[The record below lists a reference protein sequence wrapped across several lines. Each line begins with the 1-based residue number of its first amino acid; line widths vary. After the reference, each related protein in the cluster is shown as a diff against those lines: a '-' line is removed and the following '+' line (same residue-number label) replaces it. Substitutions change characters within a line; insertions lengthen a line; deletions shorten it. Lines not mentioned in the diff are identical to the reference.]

1 MLRVVY
7 SKHCNNYKRRA
18 KSSSEKFKEEFIMRK
33 KLLALLMCA
42 TMVLG
47 SSAVAFAAPSQDDY
61 TNAKK
66 IYDNSKNFT
75 NELYKENEKVKE
87 TVWVKSVQ
95 SNVTFGF
102 DAETLQAVK
111 LNDDSKALLYVGDA
125 ADVTAAGTVNAST
138 TIGTVVEAYAAS
150 KNLDTAKTVADLG
163 LNKVIYAAKDNMGL
177 SHVIYASVDNAA
189 VAPAAATYTT
199 VKELTAKDITFNG
212 AKQTV
217 YYTADGY
224 SFVESGAK
232 LFEADVKDVTG
243 SGIKCVKYDTAKL
256 ESKYIPTLAKALE
269 NGTLTKNAIAVQL
282 TAYSVVGDK
291 DVYGDF
297 RLNKVTTPTAGYTVT
312 SLSDLLS
319 RTSLKNSVNIYKFN
333 EESPVTDYEMG
344 ASIYPI
350 STVATDVAISDTKF
364 TFDVTF
370 TGDSDVIIFDQ
381 AGDASNNDGVAD
393 TTTAAAA
400 NNRSSP
406 KTGDVAPIAALAV
419 VMMGACGAMVVA
431 SKKRA

>member
-1 MLRVVY
+1 
-7 SKHCNNYKRRA
+7 
-18 KSSSEKFKEEFIMRK
+18 MRK

-75 NELYKENEKVKE
+75 NELYKENETVKE

-102 DAETLQAVK
+102 DADTLQGVK

-138 TIGTVVEAYAAS
+138 TIGTVVKAYAAS
-150 KNLDTAKTVADLG
+150 KNLDTTKTVADLG
-163 LNKVIYAAKDNMGL
+163 LTKVIYAAKDNMGL
-177 SHVIYASVDNAA
+177 DHVIYAAA
-189 VAPAAATYTT
+189 DDATKTPADVTYTT
-199 VKELTAKDITFNG
+199 VKELTSSKYTLNGKDYTD
-212 AKQTV
+212 V
-217 YYTADGY
+217 YTPDGY
-224 SFVESGAK
+224 SFVVNSKAS
-232 LFEADVKDVTG
+232 LFEADTKDVTG

-291 DVYGDF
+291 DVYGDY

-350 STVATDVAISDTKF
+350 STVATDVSIADSKF
-364 TFDVTF
+364 TFDVAF
-370 TGDSDVIIFDQ
+370 TGDDDIIIFDQ

-400 NNRSSP
+400 STTNSP

>member
-1 MLRVVY
+1 
-7 SKHCNNYKRRA
+7 
-18 KSSSEKFKEEFIMRK
+18 MRK

-47 SSAVAFAAPSQDDY
+47 SSAVAFAAPSEDNYKD
-61 TNAKK
+61 AKSILK
-66 IYDNSKNFT
+66 NSENFT
-75 NELYKENEKVKE
+75 NELFKENSKVKE

-95 SNVTFGF
+95 TNVTFGF
-102 DAETLQAVK
+102 DAADNYKAVK
-111 LNDDSKALLYVGDA
+111 LNNDSKALLYVGDA
-125 ADVTAAGTVNAST
+125 ADVRTAGTVNAST
-138 TIGTVVEAYAAS
+138 TINDVLAKYVAS
-150 KNLDTAKTVADLG
+150 NVQDATATVAKLG
-163 LNKVIYAAKDNMGL
+163 LSKVIYAAKDNMGL
-177 SHVIYASVDNAA
+177 DHVIYAAA
-189 VAPAAATYTT
+189 DDTTKAPADATYTT
-199 VKELTAKDITFNG
+199 VKELTSSKYTLNGKDYTD
-212 AKQTV
+212 V
-217 YYTADGY
+217 YTPDGY
-224 SFVESGAK
+224 SFVVNSDVK
-232 LFEADVKDVTG
+232 LFEADTKDVTG
-243 SGIKCVKYDTAKL
+243 SGIKCVKYDTASV

-269 NGTLTKNAIAVQL
+269 NGTLTKNAIAVEL

-291 DVYGDF
+291 DAKPTDDNYLKLGQ
-297 RLNKVTTPTAGYTVT
+297 VTTPTSGYTVT

-333 EESPVTDYEMG
+333 DESPVTDYEMG

-350 STVATDVAISDTKF
+350 STVATDVSIADSKF
-364 TFDVTF
+364 TFDVAF
-370 TGDSDVIIFDQ
+370 TGDDNIIIFDQ

-400 NNRSSP
+400 STTNSP

>member
-1 MLRVVY
+1 
-7 SKHCNNYKRRA
+7 
-18 KSSSEKFKEEFIMRK
+18 MRK

-75 NELYKENEKVKE
+75 NELYKENETVKE

-102 DAETLQAVK
+102 DADTLQAVK
-111 LNDDSKALLYVGDA
+111 LNDNGKALLYVGDA

-138 TIGTVVEAYAAS
+138 TIGTVVEKYAAS

-189 VAPAAATYTT
+189 VTPANATYTT
-199 VKELTAKDITFNG
+199 VKELTSSEITFNG

-232 LFEADVKDVTG
+232 LFAADVKDVTG

-291 DVYGDF
+291 DVYGDY

-350 STVATDVAISDTKF
+350 STVAKDVAISDTKF

-381 AGDASNNDGVAD
+381 AGDASNNDGVSD

-400 NNRSSP
+400 STTNSP

>member
-1 MLRVVY
+1 
-7 SKHCNNYKRRA
+7 
-18 KSSSEKFKEEFIMRK
+18 MRK

-75 NELYKENEKVKE
+75 NELFKENETVKE

-102 DAETLQAVK
+102 DADTLQGVK

-125 ADVTAAGTVNAST
+125 KDVTATATVNAST
-138 TIGTVVEAYAAS
+138 TIGTVVEKYAAS
-150 KNLDTAKTVADLG
+150 KNLDTTKTVAALG
-163 LNKVIYAAKDNMGL
+163 LDKVIYAAKDNMGL
-177 SHVIYASVDNAA
+177 SHVIYASVDDAT

-224 SFVESGAK
+224 SFVESGVE
-232 LFEADVKDVTG
+232 LFKADVKDVTG

-400 NNRSSP
+400 NNSSSP

>member
-1 MLRVVY
+1 
-7 SKHCNNYKRRA
+7 
-18 KSSSEKFKEEFIMRK
+18 MRK

-47 SSAVAFAAPSQDDY
+47 SSAVAFAAPSNDDY

-75 NELYKENEKVKE
+75 NELFKENEKVKE

-102 DAETLQAVK
+102 DAGTLQAVK
-111 LNDDSKALLYVGDA
+111 LNDDGKALLYVGDA
-125 ADVTAAGTVNAST
+125 ADVIAAGTVNAST
-138 TIGTVVEAYAAS
+138 TIGTVVKNYAAS
-150 KNLDTAKTVADLG
+150 KNLDTAKTVAELG
-163 LNKVIYAAKDNMGL
+163 LTKVIYAAKDNMGL
-177 SHVIYASVDNAA
+177 SHVLYASVDDAT
-189 VAPAAATYTT
+189 VAPAAATYTKA
-199 VKELTAKDITFNG
+199 VKELTSKEITVNG

-243 SGIKCVKYDTAKL
+243 DGIKCVKYDTAKL
-256 ESKYIPTLAKALE
+256 EDKYIPTLAKALE

-333 EESPVTDYEMG
+333 EESPVTDYLMG
-344 ASIYPI
+344 APIYPI

-400 NNRSSP
+400 NNSSSP

>member
-1 MLRVVY
+1 M
-7 SKHCNNYKRRA
+7 SADFK
-18 KSSSEKFKEEFIMRK
+18 KSIMRK

-47 SSAVAFAAPSQDDY
+47 SSAVAFAVPSEDNYKD
-61 TNAKK
+61 AKK

-75 NELYKENEKVKE
+75 AELYKENELVKE

-102 DAETLQAVK
+102 NSANDLKAVK
-111 LNDDSKALLYVGDA
+111 LNSDNKALLYVGDA
-125 ADVTAAGTVNAST
+125 VDVTATTVTNASVT
-138 TIGTVVEAYAAS
+138 AAILADAQA
-150 KNLDTAKTVADLG
+150 KNLDTTKSLSDLG
-163 LNKVIYAAKDNMGL
+163 YNKVIYKVTDNVGL
-177 SHVIYASVDNAA
+177 EHVIYADVTGTM
-189 VAPAAATYTT
+189 AAATADTT
-199 VKELTAKDITFNG
+199 KAVELTSSKVTVNG
-212 AKQTV
+212 AEQTV
-217 YYTADGY
+217 YYTADKY
-224 SFVESGAK
+224 SFVVDDAATK
-232 LFEADVKDVTG
+232 ALFKADVKDVTG
-243 SGIKCVKYDTAKL
+243 SGIKCVKYDVAKL
-256 ESKYIPTLAKALE
+256 DTDHNYIPTLAKALE
-269 NGTLTKNAIAVQL
+269 NGTLTKNAIAVEL
-282 TAYSVVGDK
+282 TAYSVIGDK
-291 DVYGDF
+291 DVYGSYK
-297 RLNKVTTPTAGYTVT
+297 LNKVTTPTAGYTVT

-400 NNRSSP
+400 STTNSP

>member
-47 SSAVAFAAPSQDDY
+47 SSAVAFAVPSEDNYKD
-61 TNAKK
+61 AKK

-75 NELYKENEKVKE
+75 AELYKENELVKE

-102 DAETLQAVK
+102 NADNDLKAVK
-111 LNDDSKALLYVGDA
+111 LNSDNKALLYVGDA
-125 ADVTAAGTVNAST
+125 VDVTAKTVTNASVT
-138 TIGTVVEAYAAS
+138 AAILDDAQK
-150 KNLDTAKTVADLG
+150 KNLDTTKSLADLG
-163 LNKVIYAAKDNMGL
+163 YNKVIYKMVDNVGL
-177 SHVIYASVDNAA
+177 EHVIYADVTGTM
-189 VAPAAATYTT
+189 AAATATT
-199 VKELTAKDITFNG
+199 ISELTSSKVTVNG
-212 AKQTV
+212 AEQTV
-217 YYTADGY
+217 YYTADKY
-224 SFVESGAK
+224 SFVVDDAATK
-232 LFEADVKDVTG
+232 ALFKADVKDVTG

-400 NNRSSP
+400 STTNSP

>member
-1 MLRVVY
+1 
-7 SKHCNNYKRRA
+7 
-18 KSSSEKFKEEFIMRK
+18 
-33 KLLALLMCA
+33 MCA

-47 SSAVAFAAPSQDDY
+47 SSAVAFAVPSEDNYKD
-61 TNAKK
+61 AKK

-75 NELYKENEKVKE
+75 AELYKENELVKE

-102 DAETLQAVK
+102 NSANDLKAVK
-111 LNDDSKALLYVGDA
+111 LNSDNKALLYVGDA
-125 ADVTAAGTVNAST
+125 VDVTAKTVTNASVT
-138 TIGTVVEAYAAS
+138 AAILADAQA
-150 KNLDTAKTVADLG
+150 KNLDTTKSLSDLG
-163 LNKVIYAAKDNMGL
+163 YNKVIYKMVDNVGL
-177 SHVIYASVDNAA
+177 EHVIYADVTGTTAK
-189 VAPAAATYTT
+189 ATATT
-199 VKELTAKDITFNG
+199 ISELTSSKVTVNG
-212 AKQTV
+212 AEQTV
-217 YYTADGY
+217 YYTADKY
-224 SFVESGAK
+224 SFVVDDAATK
-232 LFEADVKDVTG
+232 ALFKADVKDVTG
-243 SGIKCVKYDTAKL
+243 SGIKCVKYDTANL

-291 DVYGDF
+291 DVYGDY

-381 AGDASNNDGVAD
+381 AGDASNNDGVSD

-400 NNRSSP
+400 STTNSP

>member
-33 KLLALLMCA
+33 KLLALVMCA

-102 DAETLQAVK
+102 DADTLQAVK
-111 LNDDSKALLYVGDA
+111 LNDDGKALLYVGDA
-125 ADVTAAGTVNAST
+125 KDVTATATVNAST
-138 TIGTVVEAYAAS
+138 TIGTVVEKYAAS
-150 KNLDTAKTVADLG
+150 KNLDTTKTVADLG
-163 LNKVIYAAKDNMGL
+163 LEKVIYAAKDNMGL
-177 SHVIYASVDNAA
+177 SHVIYASVDDKT

-199 VKELTAKDITFNG
+199 VKELTSSEITFNG

-269 NGTLTKNAIAVQL
+269 NGTLTKNAIAVEL
-282 TAYSVVGDK
+282 TAYSVIGDK
-291 DVYGDF
+291 DVYGSYK
-297 RLNKVTTPTAGYTVT
+297 LNKVTTPTAGYTVT

-400 NNRSSP
+400 STTNSP

>member
-75 NELYKENEKVKE
+75 NELFKENETVKE

-102 DAETLQAVK
+102 DADTLQAVK

-138 TIGTVVEAYAAS
+138 TIGTVVKAYAAS
-150 KNLDTAKTVADLG
+150 KNLDTTKTVADLG
-163 LNKVIYAAKDNMGL
+163 LTKVIYAAKDNMGL
-177 SHVIYASVDNAA
+177 SHVIYAAA
-189 VAPAAATYTT
+189 DVTTAAPAAATYTT

-224 SFVESGAK
+224 SFVESGAE
-232 LFEADVKDVTG
+232 LFKADVKDVTG

-400 NNRSSP
+400 NNSASP